1 MTEFIQVV
9 TTVDTKERADTIA
22 RRLLEGRLAGCVQ
35 VAGPISSSYWWKGRL
50 ETAAEWFCV
59 VKTSAGLYDEV
70 EAAIRAVHTYEFPR
84 SSRSRSR
91 PAAGPTSTGCRGSWG
106 LQKTSS
112 RPAGSLCLRRG
123 YGCGRLRA
131 LNLNYS

>member
-70 EAAIRAVHTYEFPR
+70 EAAIRAVHTYEVPEIVAFPVAAG
-84 SSRSRSR
+84 SRSYLDWLSGEL
-91 PAAGPTSTGCRGSWG
+91 GP
-106 LQKTSS
+106 
-112 RPAGSLCLRRG
+112 PEDE
-123 YGCGRLRA
+123 
-131 LNLNYS
+131 